1 MPRKPNEPF
10 GQCKCRHCGGVAEV
24 RRLKNHEAGDRYL
37 YCQQCGT
44 DRPAF
49 RDAVGQ
55 AAIDKWIDANQITE
69 QQGEQQAEP
78 QEPAQQQSTAPV
90 TEQRTEQPPPV
101 QDKGARWID
110 SVL

>member
-1 MPRKPNEPF
+1 MPRKPNDPF

-37 YCQQCGT
+37 YCPQCGT

-69 QQGEQQAEP
+69 QQGEPQPEP
-78 QEPAQQQSTAPV
+78 QQQSAAPV
-90 TEQRTEQPPPV
+90 TEPRHEQQRTAP
-101 QDKGARWID
+101 DKGARWID